1 MDDSCVDKFLVVSA
15 VVLLIVVALA
25 QHDAG
30 KVAQAKRL
38 ILIGGGI
45 IIGILIFAEWIKSL

>member
-1 MDDSCVDKFLVVSA
+1 MDDSCVDKFLVVLA
-15 VVLLIVVALA
+15 VVLVIVVALA